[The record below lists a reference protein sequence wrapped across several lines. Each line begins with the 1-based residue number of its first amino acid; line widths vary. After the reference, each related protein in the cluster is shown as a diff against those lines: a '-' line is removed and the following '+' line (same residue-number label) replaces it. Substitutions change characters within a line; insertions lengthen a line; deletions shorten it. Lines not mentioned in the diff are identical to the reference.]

1 MNGAF
6 AIGAAALRAEQQA
19 METHANNVANVNT
32 PGFKKAQNRF
42 TEVMAETSDA
52 AIEAR
57 ALAGRQGNG
66 GGGVRVSQDHMLF
79 DQGNLRPT
87 GRALDL
93 AIDGRGFI
101 ELLGARGQAL
111 LWRGGTLRV
120 NEDGQLATATGIP
133 LRTTIAVP
141 LDAAA
146 LTIAADGVVTSQT
159 SSGETIELGQ
169 IALVTIEHE
178 GAVEQLDGGLLRLLP
193 DASVT
198 DVVAGEDGAGRF
210 VQGSIEE
217 SNAELTEEMV
227 QMMIV
232 QRAYAANAQIV
243 QAADQ
248 LASITN
254 NLKR

>member
-1 MNGAF
+1 M
-6 AIGAAALRAEQQA
+6 
-19 METHANNVANVNT
+19 
-32 PGFKKAQNRF
+32 
-42 TEVMAETSDA
+42 
-52 AIEAR
+52 
-57 ALAGRQGNG
+57 
-66 GGGVRVSQDHMLF
+66 RVSQSHMLF
-79 DQGNLRPT
+79 EPGSLRTT

-101 ELLGARGQAL
+101 ELLGSHGQAL

-120 NEDGQLATATGIP
+120 NEDGQLATASGIP
-133 LRTTIAVP
+133 LRTSISVPADAVE
-141 LDAAA
+141 LA
-146 LTIAADGVVTSQT
+146 IAADGLVTARAA
-159 SSGETIELGQ
+159 SGEIIELGQ
-169 IALVTIEHE
+169 IALVAIEHE
-178 GAVEQLDGGLLRLLP
+178 AAVEQLDGGLLRLLP

-198 DVVAGEDGAGRF
+198 DLIAAEDGTGRF

-217 SNAELTEEMV
+217 SNVELTEEMV

-248 LASITN
+248 LAAITN